1 MACLI
6 FTVSGGLEGL
16 AEDDVRRL
24 LSGSIDG
31 GVDQQDE
38 RKKTEGEAPAAAA
51 DVLVRWRTRGNSG
64 SQLEVNFGSVTTK
77 SSCLQKFI
85 ISAVTNLRFVEYA
98 YLQLLSTKIDASS
111 QEDILVRIQQAVS
124 SRINTTDI
132 NTSLD
137 IGRQCQNILQ
147 DRNVGL
153 EKLPGKLLPTP
164 EVDTSSVVPV
174 TQPTTETRGFVVNT
188 VYTREEVAKVVVE
201 EYIKLIGDSFPSIAV
216 EDVLFAD
223 AGTGSGALLRQ
234 LPNENSV
241 GVDTHPNCNQG
252 NILKADFLKLEEPEL
267 HQFHCKNSGSSK
279 TKCLC
284 IISNPPYADR
294 SRGDYS
300 AIVKFINKAIDLG
313 SLCIGVIVPV
323 KFARERIWASL
334 GMNPQAKLL
343 SRFLLPNNAFYDP
356 SSGEGKHVSSVFLFF
371 GLKPCDDGTDSLVED
386 TRNNACGTDRS
397 SSTNTI
403 HVVGRRDKGS
413 YPWISTADFSASVAQ
428 GLEDGGTELRSS
440 EEAKFI
446 VCANIKASNTST
458 DAIMDLDLLLNPKRP
473 LSLTNSLSRLVAKHS
488 LGWISSSVK
497 PPVACAMCRL
507 ATGKVTD
514 EGTVNS
520 VNTCGLL
527 INAMSGEG
535 TIELEAQSPD
545 MPDKFFMISGDKDA
559 SAAVETS
566 RRLASIHK
574 TTGKRPRVDMIVW
587 DAQRLPLRRR
597 IADAYVADLPFAG
610 SKKKAHQVPSSS
622 GSAVD
627 ASLDYK
633 VVMGQAITALR
644 TGAHAV
650 LLSADAK
657 AMGYASRAFNWSER
671 WQSNAVNVGGLS
683 AKLCVLERGAQ
694 CWKDLSMWV
703 EQDCVVDLSG
713 SLLPIAREACS
724 HFSLDNSLVL
734 QKGAEPGSVRSAS
747 LVECVKQCDTY
758 VNKENMAS
766 HGYRFFFDDRVSNQ
780 QAKVLYKV
788 ICSAVAEN
796 PPGGM
801 LPPP

>member
-1 MACLI
+1 MA
-6 FTVSGGLEGL
+6 TSQPGL
-16 AEDDVRRL
+16 RH
-24 LSGSIDG
+24 
-31 GVDQQDE
+31 
-38 RKKTEGEAPAAAA
+38 
-51 DVLVRWRTRGNSG
+51 
-64 SQLEVNFGSVTTK
+64 
-77 SSCLQKFI
+77 
-85 ISAVTNLRFVEYA
+85 
-98 YLQLLSTKIDASS
+98 DASS
-111 QEDILVRIQQAVS
+111 QEDMLGKIQEAVS
-124 SRINTTDI
+124 SRINMTDI

-137 IGRQCQNILQ
+137 VGRQCQNTLQ
-147 DRNVGL
+147 NRNVGL
-153 EKLPGKLLPTP
+153 EKLPGKLLPSP
-164 EVDTSSVVPV
+164 EVDTSYVVPV
-174 TQPTTETRGFVVNT
+174 TQPTRETRGFVVNT

-201 EYIKLIGDSFPSIAV
+201 EYIKLIGDSFATIAV
-216 EDVLFAD
+216 EDVLFVD
-223 AGTGSGALLRQ
+223 AGTGSGALLQQ
-234 LPNENSV
+234 LPSENSV
-241 GVDTHPNCNQG
+241 GVDTHPSCNQG
-252 NILKADFLKLEEPEL
+252 NILKADFLTLEEPEL
-267 HQFHCKNSGSSK
+267 HQFHCKESGCNK
-279 TKCLC
+279 AKHLC

-300 AIVKFINKAIDLG
+300 AIVKFINKALDLG
-313 SLCIGVIVPV
+313 ALCIGVIVPV

-334 GMNPQAKLL
+334 GMNPQVKLL
-343 SRFLLPNNAFYDP
+343 ARFLLPNNAFYDP

-371 GLKPCDDGTDSLVED
+371 GLKHCDNGTDSLVED
-386 TRNNACGTDRS
+386 TRTNAFDTES
-397 SSTNTI
+397 PSSTNTI

-428 GLEDGGTELRSS
+428 GLEDGGAELRSS

-473 LSLTNSLSRLVAKHS
+473 LSLTNSLSRLVPRHS

-497 PPVACAMCRL
+497 PPVAYAMCRL

-514 EGTVNS
+514 GSTVSS

-535 TIELEAQSPD
+535 TIEIEAQSPD
-545 MPDKFFMISGDKDA
+545 MSVFMISGDKDD
-559 SAAVETS
+559 SAAIKTS

-574 TTGKRPRVDMIVW
+574 TTGKRPRVDVIVW

-610 SKKKAHQVPSSS
+610 SKKKAHQAPSSS
-622 GSAVD
+622 GRAVD

-633 VVMGQAITALR
+633 VVMGQAITTLR
-644 TGAHAV
+644 TGAQAV

-703 EQDCVVDLSG
+703 ERDCVVDLSD

-734 QKGAEPGSVRSAS
+734 QKGSERGAVRSAS

-758 VNKENMAS
+758 VNKDNVMS
-766 HGYRFFFDDRVSNQ
+766 HGYRFFFDDRVSPRD
-780 QAKVLYKV
+780 AKMLYKV

-796 PPGGM
+796 PPCGM
-801 LPPP
+801 LPAP